1 MINIFHGGG
10 SMLLKFVMR
19 NKVTSLY
26 KPKDT
31 KQKQK
36 IRKEKKRKEKRLSR
50 DCRFSFLFGSN

>member
-1 MINIFHGGG
+1 MINIFYGGG

-36 IRKEKKRKEKRLSR
+36 IRKEKRLSR
-50 DCRFSFLFGSN
+50 DCKFSFLFGSN